1 MNTSMQCVQLTT
13 TNNELNNL
21 SNQINNLSRQ
31 IKTQIANLQNKT
43 LTVNQQQ
50 QLNEIV
56 LNTQFKKIN
65 EAQNTEKQYQQ
76 SSVNAK
82 NIKNDSELV
91 VLKENQSFIL
101 WSVLAI
107 SVALITIH
115 VIR

>member
-1 MNTSMQCVQLTT
+1 MNMDMRCVQLTT

-21 SNQINNLSRQ
+21 SNQINTLSNQ
-31 IKTQIANLQNKT
+31 IKSQISRLQNKT

-56 LNTQFKKIN
+56 LNTQFKNIDKV
-65 EAQNTEKQYQQ
+65 QNSVTQYQE
-76 SSVNAK
+76 SSVNAR
-82 NIKNDSELV
+82 NIKNDSQLV